1 MFGDVCV
8 IYVTIYSIF
17 IHTKMLLILIRSQE
31 NKIINVRDI
40 FILNIVNRFKIPMN
54 IKYHKEIK
62 LYFEIKIE
70 SFHEN
75 TDNNVN
81 IYNNT

>member
-1 MFGDVCV
+1 M
-8 IYVTIYSIF
+8 
-17 IHTKMLLILIRSQE
+17 ILIVKRSQE
-31 NKIINVRDI
+31 NKIINI
-40 FILNIVNRFKIPMN
+40 GTYLYNIVNRFKTPMN

-75 TDNNVN
+75 TDNNVD
-81 IYNNT
+81 IYLSLIVLIIRNTKFVIIY

>member
-1 MFGDVCV
+1 M
-8 IYVTIYSIF
+8 
-17 IHTKMLLILIRSQE
+17 ILIVKRSQE
-31 NKIINVRDI
+31 NKIINI
-40 FILNIVNRFKIPMN
+40 GTYLYNIVNRFKTPMN

-75 TDNNVN
+75 TDNNVDIS
-81 IYNNT
+81 IYLSLIVLIIRNTKFVIIYY

>member
-1 MFGDVCV
+1 M
-8 IYVTIYSIF
+8 
-17 IHTKMLLILIRSQE
+17 ILIVKRSQE
-31 NKIINVRDI
+31 NKIKNIRDI
-40 FILNIVNRFKIPMN
+40 FIQYIVNRFKTPMN

-75 TDNNVN
+75 TDNNVD
-81 IYNNT
+81 IYLSLIVLIIRNTKFVIIYY

>member
-1 MFGDVCV
+1 M
-8 IYVTIYSIF
+8 
-17 IHTKMLLILIRSQE
+17 ILIVKRSQE
-31 NKIINVRDI
+31 NKIINI
-40 FILNIVNRFKIPMN
+40 GTYLYNIVNRFKTPMN

-62 LYFEIKIE
+62 LNFEIKIE

>member
-1 MFGDVCV
+1 M
-8 IYVTIYSIF
+8 
-17 IHTKMLLILIRSQE
+17 ILIVKRSQE
-31 NKIINVRDI
+31 NKIINI
-40 FILNIVNRFKIPMN
+40 GTYLYNIVNRFKTPMN

-75 TDNNVN
+75 TDNNVD
-81 IYNNT
+81 IYLSLIVLIIRNTKFVIIYY

>member
-1 MFGDVCV
+1 M
-8 IYVTIYSIF
+8 
-17 IHTKMLLILIRSQE
+17 ILIVKRSQE
-31 NKIINVRDI
+31 NKIINI
-40 FILNIVNRFKIPMN
+40 GTYLYNIVNRFKTPMN

-81 IYNNT
+81 IYNNTLYEVYLLLFSTYS

>member
-1 MFGDVCV
+1 
-8 IYVTIYSIF
+8 
-17 IHTKMLLILIRSQE
+17 MLLIVIRSQE
-31 NKIINVRDI
+31 NKIINVRNI
-40 FILNIVNRFKIPMN
+40 FIQYIVNRFKIPMC

-75 TDNNVN
+75 TDNNVD
-81 IYNNT
+81 IYIIIRDTCTKFVII

>member
-1 MFGDVCV
+1 
-8 IYVTIYSIF
+8 
-17 IHTKMLLILIRSQE
+17 MLLLIVKRSQE
-31 NKIINVRDI
+31 NKIKNIRDI
-40 FILNIVNRFKIPMN
+40 FIQYIVNRFKTPMN

-75 TDNNVN
+75 TDNNVDIS
-81 IYNNT
+81 IYLSLIVLIIRNTKFVIIY

>member
-1 MFGDVCV
+1 
-8 IYVTIYSIF
+8 
-17 IHTKMLLILIRSQE
+17 MLLIVIKSQE

-40 FILNIVNRFKIPMN
+40 FIQYNIYSKSFQNTDN

-81 IYNNT
+81 IYNNTLYEVYLLLFSTYS

>member
-1 MFGDVCV
+1 
-8 IYVTIYSIF
+8 
-17 IHTKMLLILIRSQE
+17 
-31 NKIINVRDI
+31 
-40 FILNIVNRFKIPMN
+40 MN

-81 IYNNT
+81 IIIIRNTKFICYYLVRTREGDILIHSNAYERFSSYFYELKFVI

>member
-1 MFGDVCV
+1 
-8 IYVTIYSIF
+8 
-17 IHTKMLLILIRSQE
+17 MLLLIVKRSQE
-31 NKIINVRDI
+31 NKIKNIRDI
-40 FILNIVNRFKIPMN
+40 FIQYIVNRFKTPMN

-75 TDNNVN
+75 TDNNVDILDFN
-81 IYNNT
+81 QA